1 MPHSIESSLDDD
13 LVTVLDRHDDMG
25 SFAVTIGSLD
35 TPVFIELG
43 RFLTDDRVKF
53 QISHSIHTPVQAG
66 PYRTSLPFGD
76 DAGYALHR
84 AISGLTSYYREAVDA
99 GHEPDESWLVRN

>member
-1 MPHSIESSLDDD
+1 MPHTIDSALDDE
-13 LVTVLDRHDDMG
+13 LVTVLDRHDESG
-25 SFAVTIGSLD
+25 SFAVTIGALD

-43 RFLTDDRVKF
+43 RFLTTDQVKF
-53 QISHSIHTPVQAG
+53 HMSHAIHTPVQAA
-66 PYRTSLPFGD
+66 PYRTSMPFGD

-84 AISGLTSYYREAVDA
+84 AISGLTQYYREAVQA